1 MSYPSNST
9 MKKYI
14 CRSLLNST
22 NLTILFS
29 LLFILFTSLSF
40 AYASSAGGGSQ
51 EGSKWFDFLWKT
63 VDFIILVGFL
73 YWLMAARIKQFFVGR
88 RQDIKEAMEK
98 TAVQK
103 AEAEIKYREYS
114 EKIDKASAEIDGT
127 FEMIKAQGV
136 VEKQKI
142 IEDAERIARKMKEDA
157 QARTE
162 QELKKASDQLRAEA
176 VKLSVQMA
184 EEILKRNITAQD
196 HETMVKEYMDKV
208 VNKN

>member
-1 MSYPSNST
+1 MSFSSNRLW
-9 MKKYI
+9 KKFI
-14 CRSLLNST
+14 FCPPRKL
-22 NLTILFS
+22 IKFMFFFPF
-29 LLFILFTSLSF
+29 LFILFSSLSLAF
-40 AYASSAGGGSQ
+40 ASSGGEQG
-51 EGSKWFDFLWKT
+51 GSKWFDFFWKT
-63 VDFIILVGFL
+63 FDFIVLVGFL
-73 YWLMAARIKQFFVGR
+73 YWLLAARIKQFFIGR
-88 RQDIKEAMEK
+88 RQDIKESLEK
-98 TAVQK
+98 TTVQK

-127 FEMIKAQGV
+127 FEMIKAQGL

-184 EEILKRNITAQD
+184 EEILKRNITARD
-196 HETMVKEYMDKV
+196 HEAIVKEYMDKV
-208 VNKN
+208 VSKN